1 MGSLGRKI
9 RRKQRRDLQKSMKK
23 KSRQVEDK
31 ISKLPKSCDEC
42 GAPFDR
48 SNTDQIDKWRIAVY
62 DDGRVHLVCPNCVP
76 DSVKEKE
83 K

>member
-9 RRKQRRDLQKSMKK
+9 RRKQRRELKK
-23 KSRQVEDK
+23 TLKRKNKEVEDK
-31 ISKLPKSCDEC
+31 ISKMPKACDEC

-48 SNTDQIDKWRIAVY
+48 SKTDELNLWRIAVY
-62 DDGRVHLVCPNCVP
+62 DDGRVHLVCPKCVP